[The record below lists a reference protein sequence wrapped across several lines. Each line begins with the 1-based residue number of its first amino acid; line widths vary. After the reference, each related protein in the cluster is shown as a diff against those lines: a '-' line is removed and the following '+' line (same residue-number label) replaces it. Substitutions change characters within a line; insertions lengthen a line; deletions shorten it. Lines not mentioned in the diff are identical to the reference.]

1 MQINF
6 AINAI
11 IPIPDRLRNPG
22 AANTTCAYT
31 ICNQLN
37 AKMWC
42 SGQKKSQIY
51 HRNFFVFKMKTEKCS
66 ILIGP
71 QDRFFKMKINDVAQ
85 ALHRKTR
92 IQQFGQSAILG
103 IFCSGLNQKLTHNPN
118 FKFCLV
124 LRFFFKFL
132 NIPRGGGKNYF
143 FYCKDTIFRACQIVI
158 S

>member
-1 MQINF
+1 MPKCG
-6 AINAI
+6 ALAKK
-11 IPIPDRLRNPG
+11 NPKF
-22 AANTTCAYT
+22 TTG
-31 ICNQLN
+31 I
-37 AKMWC
+37 
-42 SGQKKSQIY
+42 
-51 HRNFFVFKMKTEKCS
+51 FFVFKMKTEKCS

-71 QDRFFKMKINDVAQ
+71 QDRFFKMKINGVAQ
-85 ALHRKTR
+85 ALHRKAR

-143 FYCKDTIFRACQIVI
+143 FTVRIQYSGHVR